1 MKKATIIAI
10 VATITSIMFAGVN
23 LTWGNTYESS
33 DDGVVANPSF
43 GVWFDVN
50 DQTSIGWENGVK
62 VSLAGPGSSDFRLG
76 YDGGTSLGVNWNWWE
91 STGTGWGT
99 SLGTSLDFGLTDYA
113 ASCSDGTSVDL
124 AACTLASESWDTGG
138 DQGAWSITINLGFG
152 F

>member
-23 LTWGNTYESS
+23 LTWGNTYA
-33 DDGVVANPSF
+33 DTDAGIGATPSF

-76 YDGGTSLGVNWNWWE
+76 YDGGTSLGVNWSWWE
-91 STGTGWGT
+91 GTGTGWNT
-99 SLGTSLDFGLTDYA
+99 SLGTALDFVLTDE
-113 ASCSDGTSVDL
+113 GTDSQ
-124 AACTLASESWDTGG
+124 G
-138 DQGAWSITINLGFG
+138 DWAITINLGFG

>member
-23 LTWGNTYESS
+23 LTWGNTYA
-33 DDGVVANPSF
+33 DNDGSIGATSSF
-43 GVWFDVN
+43 GLWFDIN

-76 YDGGTSLGVNWNWWE
+76 YDGGTSLGVNWSWWE
-91 STGTGWGT
+91 GTGLGWNT
-99 SLGTSLDFGLTDYA
+99 SLGTALDFVLTDE
-113 ASCSDGTSVDL
+113 GTDSQ
-124 AACTLASESWDTGG
+124 G
-138 DQGAWSITINLGFG
+138 DWAITINLGFG

>member
-23 LTWGNTYESS
+23 LTWGNTYA
-33 DDGVVANPSF
+33 DNDGSIGATSSF
-43 GVWFDVN
+43 GLWFDIN

-76 YDGGTSLGVNWNWWE
+76 YDGGTSLGVNWSWWE
-91 STGTGWGT
+91 GTGLGWNT
-99 SLGTSLDFGLTDYA
+99 SLGTALDFVLTD
-113 ASCSDGTSVDL
+113 
-124 AACTLASESWDTGG
+124 EG
-138 DQGAWSITINLGFG
+138 DDAQGDWAITVNLGFG

>member
-10 VATITSIMFAGVN
+10 VATLTSIMFAGVN

-33 DDGVVANPSF
+33 DDGVVATPSF

-76 YDGGTSLGVNWNWWE
+76 YDGGTSLGVNWSWWE
-91 STGTGWGT
+91 GTGLGWDT
-99 SLGTSLDFGLTDYA
+99 SLGTALDFVLTD
-113 ASCSDGTSVDL
+113 DGADSQ
-124 AACTLASESWDTGG
+124 G
-138 DQGAWSITINLGFG
+138 DWAITINLGFG

>member
-23 LTWGNTYESS
+23 LTWGNTYS
-33 DDGVVANPSF
+33 DNDGSIGATPSF
-43 GVWFDVN
+43 GLWFDVN

-76 YDGGTSLGVNWNWWE
+76 YDGGTSLGVNWSWWE
-91 STGTGWGT
+91 GTGLGWNT
-99 SLGTSLDFGLTDYA
+99 SLGTALDFVLTDE
-113 ASCSDGTSVDL
+113 GTDSQ
-124 AACTLASESWDTGG
+124 G
-138 DQGAWSITINLGFG
+138 DWAITINLGFG

>member
-23 LTWGNTYESS
+23 LTWGNTYA
-33 DDGVVANPSF
+33 DTDAGIGATPSF

-76 YDGGTSLGVNWNWWE
+76 YDGGTSLGVNWSWWE
-91 STGTGWGT
+91 GTGLGWNT
-99 SLGTSLDFGLTDYA
+99 SLGTALDFVLTD
-113 ASCSDGTSVDL
+113 
-124 AACTLASESWDTGG
+124 EG
-138 DQGAWSITINLGFG
+138 DDEQGDWAITVNLGFG

>member
-23 LTWGNTYESS
+23 LTWGNTYA
-33 DDGVVANPSF
+33 DNDGSIEATPSF
-43 GVWFDVN
+43 GLWFDIN

-76 YDGGTSLGVNWNWWE
+76 YDGGTSLGVNWSWWE
-91 STGTGWGT
+91 GTGLGWNT
-99 SLGTSLDFGLTDYA
+99 SLGTALDFVLTTD
-113 ASCSDGTSVDL
+113 
-124 AACTLASESWDTGG
+124 EG
-138 DQGAWSITINLGFG
+138 DDVQGDWAITINLGFG

>member
-23 LTWGNTYESS
+23 LTWGNTYA
-33 DDGVVANPSF
+33 DTDAGIGATPSF

-76 YDGGTSLGVNWNWWE
+76 YDGGTSLGVNWSWWE
-91 STGTGWGT
+91 GTGTGWNT
-99 SLGTSLDFGLTDYA
+99 SLGTALDFVLTDVA
-113 ASCSDGTSVDL
+113 NV
-124 AACTLASESWDTGG
+124 E
-138 DQGAWSITINLGFG
+138 DQGDWAITINLGFG

>member
-10 VATITSIMFAGVN
+10 VATLTSIMFAGVN
-23 LTWGNTYESS
+23 LTWGNTYTSS
-33 DDGVVANPSF
+33 DSGVVATPSF

-76 YDGGTSLGVNWNWWE
+76 YDGGTSLGVNWSWWE
-91 STGTGWGT
+91 GTGLGWNT
-99 SLGTSLDFGLTDYA
+99 SLGTALDFVLTD
-113 ASCSDGTSVDL
+113 
-124 AACTLASESWDTGG
+124 EG
-138 DQGAWSITINLGFG
+138 DDAQGDWAITVNLGFG

>member
-23 LTWGNTYESS
+23 LTWGNTYA
-33 DDGVVANPSF
+33 DNDGSIGATPSF
-43 GVWFDVN
+43 GLWFDVN

-76 YDGGTSLGVNWNWWE
+76 YDGGTSLGVNWSWWE
-91 STGTGWGT
+91 GTGTGWNT
-99 SLGTSLDFGLTDYA
+99 SLGTALDFVLTDEGA
-113 ASCSDGTSVDL
+113 
-124 AACTLASESWDTGG
+124 ESQG
-138 DQGAWSITINLGFG
+138 DWAITINLGFG